1 MAMYDRK
8 HVELGLVW
16 IASEKKVFFQKV
28 IFIKHFFI
36 KSFKV

>member
-16 IASEKKVFFQKV
+16 IASEKKCFFKRL
-28 IFIKHFFI
+28 FSLNTFL
-36 KSFKV
+36 